1 MKWSQFVRQQDLT
14 DRILQFIKRAVLKI
28 RLLLCSFL
36 VIAFSKGEGFAQT
49 TGKETKSGWLSLGG
63 RSTLSAFDGDGGGL
77 GTGGQFRIQLSDRV
91 NTEWFADYITINK
104 SDKIRSEYFHIG
116 WSVMFYPFDKLQ
128 YPHVFQPY
136 LLAGHCFDYNRK
148 SVIQNSSVSKDRW
161 GSAVQTGIGAHI
173 NLTDKFDIS
182 LTCQY
187 MTHLTEELEGVAESD
202 QVRIS
207 EHDHPTLEGHLLATV
222 SFNYKLFRL
231 W

>member
-1 MKWSQFVRQQDLT
+1 M
-14 DRILQFIKRAVLKI
+14 LKI
-28 RLLLCSFL
+28 RLLLSSFL
-36 VIAFSKGEGFAQT
+36 IIALVQGDGFAQI
-49 TGKETKSGWLSLGG
+49 GSKETKSSWFSLGG

-91 NTEWFADYITINK
+91 NTAWFADYITINM

-128 YPHVFQPY
+128 YPRVFQPY
-136 LLAGHCFDYNRK
+136 VLAGHCFDYNKK
-148 SVIQNSSVSKDRW
+148 SVIQDPSVSNDRW
-161 GSAVQTGIGAHI
+161 GSAVQAGIGTHI

-187 MTHLTEELEGVAESD
+187 MTHLTEALKVVEDGD
-202 QVRIS
+202 QMVIAG
-207 EHDHPTLEGHLLATV
+207 HDHPSLEGHLLATV

>member
-1 MKWSQFVRQQDLT
+1 M
-14 DRILQFIKRAVLKI
+14 LKI
-28 RLLLCSFL
+28 RLLLYSFL
-36 VIAFSKGEGFAQT
+36 IVALTPGDGFAQI
-49 TGKETKSGWLSLGG
+49 GSKEAKSGWFSLGG

-91 NTEWFADYITINK
+91 NTAWFADYITISM

-128 YPHVFQPY
+128 YPRIFQPY
-136 LLAGHCFDYNRK
+136 VLAGHCFDYNKK
-148 SVIQNSSVSKDRW
+148 SVIQDPSVSNDRW
-161 GSAVQTGIGAHI
+161 GSAVQAGIGTHI

-187 MTHLTEELEGVAESD
+187 MTHLTKALEVVADGD
-202 QVRIS
+202 QMLITG
-207 EHDHPTLEGHLLATV
+207 HDHPSLEGHLLATV
-222 SFNYKLFRL
+222 SFNCKLFRL